1 MKNHK
6 LKTLIKT
13 DKLLRKNGGH
23 MLRSKLKTSLKNC
36 SDDTLSELIYNQY
49 LDYYRDGTDGEIY
62 MTDKGEEYILNG
74 KQRKIA
80 DFKLDISI
88 LLALISLLFSILN
101 S

>member
-6 LKTLIKT
+6 LKTLIKI

-23 MLRSKLKTSLKNC
+23 MLRSQLKTSLKKC

-62 MTDKGEEYILNG
+62 MTDKGKEYILNG